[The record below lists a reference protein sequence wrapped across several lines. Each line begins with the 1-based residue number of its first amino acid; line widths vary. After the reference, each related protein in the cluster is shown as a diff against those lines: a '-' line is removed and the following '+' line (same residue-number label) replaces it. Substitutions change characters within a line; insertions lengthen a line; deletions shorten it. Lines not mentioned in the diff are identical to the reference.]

1 MDLVGDGVFEYT
13 IAIPD
18 GAEFKF
24 IGQQSWGSLEWANI
38 HSSGNSGFLGP
49 KGDNDNIK
57 FNGGGATYKITAN
70 VKLGTYKITPQ

>member
-24 IGQQSWGSLEWANI
+24 IGPAILRLMGWVKYPFFGEFRIFRS
-38 HSSGNSGFLGP
+38 

-57 FNGGGATYKITAN
+57 SVIGVVTVPKS
-70 VKLGTYKITPQ
+70 PQT